1 MNNSKLLKILALP
14 MLFVLLTFGVKAQEV
29 PTQDLPEVNEDFTD
43 EDYEKFV
50 KINMEAI
57 PIQQQAE
64 GEMVE
69 IITEK
74 GLDVERFQEL
84 AQAQQAGTITD
95 ASEDPE
101 EINKFNMAGQEVLE
115 VQKKVQE
122 EIKQKIVDNEMD
134 VQKFQQIAMAY
145 NQSETVREKIDQ
157 LLQAQQ
163 PDEAPEE

>member
-1 MNNSKLLKILALP
+1 MINPKLLKIVALP
-14 MLFVLLTFGVKAQEV
+14 IFLVLLAFGVTAQEV
-29 PTQDLPEVNEDFTD
+29 PAQVLPDVNENFTD
-43 EDYEKFV
+43 EEYEKFV
-50 KINMEAI
+50 KINMEAV

-64 GEMVE
+64 GEMIE
-69 IITEK
+69 IITEN

-84 AQAQQAGTITD
+84 AQAQQAGSITN

>member
-1 MNNSKLLKILALP
+1 MINPKLLKILALP
-14 MLFVLLTFGVKAQEV
+14 MLMMLVTFGLRAQEV
-29 PTQDLPEVNEDFTD
+29 PAQGLPEVNENFTD
-43 EDYEKFV
+43 EEYEKFV

-57 PIQQQAE
+57 PIQQEAE
-64 GEMVE
+64 GQMIE

-101 EINKFNMAGQEVLE
+101 EINKFNIAGQEVLE

-122 EIKQKIVDNEMD
+122 EIKQKIADNQLD
-134 VQKFQQIAMAY
+134 VQKFQAIAMAY
-145 NQSETVREKIDQ
+145 SQSETVRQKIDKLFQ
-157 LLQAQQ
+157 DQQ
-163 PDEAPEE
+163 PGDTPEE

>member
-1 MNNSKLLKILALP
+1 MSNSKLSKILVFPSILL
-14 MLFVLLTFGVKAQEV
+14 LFTFGAAAQEV
-29 PTQDLPEVNEDFTD
+29 PAQVLPEVNENFTD
-43 EDYEKFV
+43 EEYEKFV

-74 GLDVERFQEL
+74 GLDVARFQEL

-95 ASEDPE
+95 ESEDPE

-115 VQKKVQE
+115 VQKKVQD
-122 EIKQKIVDNEMD
+122 EIKQKITDNQMD
-134 VQKFQQIAMAY
+134 VEKFQQIAMAY
-145 NQSETVREKIDQ
+145 SQSETVREKVDQ
-157 LLQAQQ
+157 LLQAQLSDGSPQ
-163 PDEAPEE
+163 E